1 LGLTLLIEV
10 PVYAIALG
18 KRAVIPAVLVN
29 LLTHPLLWFALSRSP
44 GLGAF
49 VLGELVAWTVEFGLL
64 WCWLRRDPLTITGA
78 TALANALSCLA
89 GLLVSFL

>member
-1 LGLTLLIEV
+1 MTLLIEV
-10 PVYAIALG
+10 PVYAVVLG

-49 VLGELVAWTVEFGLL
+49 VLGELAAWTVECGLL
-64 WCWLRRDPLTITGA
+64 WAWLRRKPLAIAGA
-78 TALANALSCLA
+78 TVLANALSCLA
-89 GLLVSFL
+89 GILLG